1 MEFMSITEAAK
12 KWGISNRR
20 IQVLCASNRIPGAF
34 MLGSVWA
41 IPSDAEKPSDARIK
55 SGKYVGFSEKR
66 RSALVSNE
74 RIDGI
79 TPAMSQEEDKSNG

>member
-1 MEFMSITEAAK
+1 MEYMSITEAAK

-66 RSALVSNE
+66 RSALVSRE
-74 RIDGI
+74 RIDGFA
-79 TPAMSQEEDKSNG
+79 PAMSQKEDKSNG